1 MGKSIGELV
10 LLARQDDQNAINE
23 LYNQTFKKAYFVART
38 AIKSSDGDYSSQIE
52 DILQDAYVKAF
63 SSLDKLEDPEK
74 FQGWLDTIVI
84 NRCKDFLKKKK
95 PTLFSDMASEN
106 SNDGSTLDFED
117 SQENDRIE
125 FKPEETVDYGETKRL
140 IAEMLDRMPEDQKMC
155 LLMYYYEEMSV
166 RQIAEVMDC
175 SEGTIKSRLNYARKN
190 LKGQVL
196 ELEKKGTKLYCM
208 PLLPF
213 LYWFFREQAA
223 EFIGGTAGTVAAG
236 AAASTAA
243 AGAGQSVSAGS
254 ASSVAGQTASGS
266 TAAQAAATSQTAS
279 GSAAAQTAAT
289 GQATSAG
296 AAGTAGAG
304 TTAASSSAAGAA
316 GAAAKTA
323 AAVAGKAS
331 LGLGAKLAMVGVGAA
346 VVVGGG
352 AAAAASGKLPVDL
365 PWEQGID
372 VSKFELDENGLLPKE
387 AYDNKKNHKAVEAYM
402 NALDDIKNTY
412 NTEYAYVYMADLDQ
426 NGVVELL
433 VTGVEDEADD
443 SHILLNYYMNY
454 EEEDQPIKLENPL
467 DSDLITGWAAY
478 AALLPEEN
486 ELILTYG
493 DFQEVEGFS
502 MKLSDQTLEE
512 AGTIGWAENRPYE
525 QRFTT
530 DQLRQAEDI
539 FKRADY
545 LEKNWDD
552 ISQEDMLYPS
562 NIVGLTR
569 MDMDG
574 MMLIG
579 DEYMGI
585 VRPYI
590 PAVDTEF
597 AMEGDGDGT
606 LDTTLLSYADYRS
619 DKNREAVRA
628 YAQELQQ
635 RINPSDIRGIWSVDM
650 NQDGIVEFVVQ
661 YYEETEGYGIWGDE
675 ITKFFSY
682 DGSVSIQTIDS
693 TPSRQP
699 APYIGVIPEEKKL
712 VLVFSHNAD
721 LSMSEFSLYGRRCTE
736 TGNYSYNG
744 MYALD
749 PYSYNYLNYEGDNVA
764 DIVEKE
770 NNEAE
775 AEFNKVILL
784 PKSSDKD
791 FIYLMDAIEGGEN
804 SEEGFYYLYPFQGV
818 DYGNIAIEE
827 LKANGYWYGPG
838 TIGQ

>member
-106 SNDGSTLDFED
+106 SDDGSILEFED
-117 SQENDRIE
+117 SRENDRME

-166 RQIAEVMDC
+166 RQIAEAMDC

-254 ASSVAGQTASGS
+254 ASSVAGQTAAIG
-266 TAAQAAATSQTAS
+266 QAA
-279 GSAAAQTAAT
+279 
-289 GQATSAG
+289 SAG

-304 TTAASSSAAGAA
+304 TTAASSSAAAAA
-316 GAAAKTA
+316 GTAAKTVA
-323 AAVAGKAS
+323 AAAGKAS

-412 NTEYAYVYMADLDQ
+412 NTEYAYVYMVDLDQ

-433 VTGVEDEADD
+433 VTGARDEADD

-454 EEEDQPIKLENPL
+454 EEEEQPIKLENPL
-467 DSDLITGWAAY
+467 DSDLITGRTAY

-486 ELILTYG
+486 ELILTYTTS
-493 DFQEVEGFS
+493 QEVEGFS

-764 DIVEKE
+764 DILEKE

-784 PKSSDKD
+784 PESSDKD

-827 LKANGYWYGPG
+827 VKANGYWDGPG
-838 TIGQ
+838 TPGQ

>member
-106 SNDGSTLDFED
+106 SNDGSTLEFED
-117 SQENDRIE
+117 SQENDRME

-166 RQIAEVMDC
+166 RQIAEAMDC

-254 ASSVAGQTASGS
+254 ASSVAGQTAAIG
-266 TAAQAAATSQTAS
+266 QAA
-279 GSAAAQTAAT
+279 
-289 GQATSAG
+289 SAG

-304 TTAASSSAAGAA
+304 TTAASSSAAAAA
-316 GAAAKTA
+316 GTAAKTVA
-323 AAVAGKAS
+323 AAAGKAS

-412 NTEYAYVYMADLDQ
+412 NTEYAYVYMVDLDQ

-433 VTGVEDEADD
+433 VTGARDEADD

-454 EEEDQPIKLENPL
+454 EEEEQPIKLENPL

-486 ELILTYG
+486 ELILTYTTS
-493 DFQEVEGFS
+493 QEVEGFS

-764 DIVEKE
+764 DILEKE

-784 PKSSDKD
+784 PESSDKD

-827 LKANGYWYGPG
+827 VKANGYWDGPG
-838 TIGQ
+838 TPGQ